1 MNVKPGALIVV
12 LVLLGGC
19 ASVRGPVCNSGEQ
32 AAVQDTLYFGAATAH
47 GSLSD
52 PDWAR
57 FLQLTITPRF
67 PKGLTVWDASGQWL
81 SANGSLTH
89 EASHVLQI
97 VHPDDGSSDALIGQ
111 IIDAYKTQFHQES
124 VLRVKINAC
133 AAF

>member
-1 MNVKPGALIVV
+1 MNVKQTVLAVV

-19 ASVRGPVCNSGEQ
+19 ASMRWPVCNNGEQ
-32 AAVQDTLYFGAATAH
+32 AAVQDTLYFGAALAD
-47 GSLSD
+47 GSVSD
-52 PDWAR
+52 PDWAH

-81 SANGSLTH
+81 SAKGSLTR

-97 VHPDDGSSDALIGQ
+97 VHPDDGPNDALIGQ